1 MKKIG
6 FALLASSA
14 IILHSLPASAQTPPT
29 PSVAAPAKPLSICE
43 GLARDW
49 KSVEYELA
57 DNYADGVTDD
67 SAPRATMRAVQ
78 DQNALLKAQIAL
90 ALMRDNKCPLP
101 KRAPSS
107 LTYMIP
113 AMTCKTEKL
122 KGNYKAPACDYSTW
136 TPIGQ

>member
-1 MKKIG
+1 MQKIAN
-6 FALLASSA
+6 ALLASAA
-14 IILHSLPASAQTPPT
+14 ISQLALPASAQTP
-29 PSVAAPAKPLSICE
+29 SVTAPAAPAKPMSICE

-57 DNYADGVTDD
+57 NNYADGITDD

-90 ALMRDNKCPLP
+90 SLMRDNKCPLP
-101 KRAPSS
+101 KRSPSS
-107 LTYMIP
+107 LTFMLP

-122 KGNYKAPACDYSTW
+122 KGNYKAPQCDSATW
-136 TPIGQ
+136 APIGQ

>member
-1 MKKIG
+1 MEKIG
-6 FALLASSA
+6 FALLASAA
-14 IILHSLPASAQTPPT
+14 IIFHPLPLSAQTLSTPP
-29 PSVAAPAKPLSICE
+29 VAAPLKPLSICE

-49 KSVEYELA
+49 RSVEYELA
-57 DNYADGVTDD
+57 ENYADGVTDD

-90 ALMRDNKCPLP
+90 ALMRDNKCTLP

-107 LTYMIP
+107 LTYMLP

-122 KGNYKAPACDYSTW
+122 KGNYKAPACDASTW
-136 TPIGQ
+136 TPMGQ